1 VESVHWLIHLLALL
15 LDLPLA
21 KEKHFSAY
29 LDGGRLVVC
38 VARAPRE
45 LAVEAVDVEGH
56 YVHPSSVEARGDVR
70 REGGRL
76 VVPKGSTAAL
86 FVPIVAEPKRVRLI
100 TGDGAVEVKVSRGG
114 FCPVEPAQSSLV
126 PAPYY

>member
-1 VESVHWLIHLLALL
+1 VESIQWLIHLIALL

-29 LDGGRLVVC
+29 VDEGRLVVC

-86 FVPIVAEPKRVRLI
+86 YVPIVAEPRRVRLI

-114 FCPVEPAQSSLV
+114 LCPVESAHPRHV

>member
-86 FVPIVAEPKRVRLI
+86 YVPIVAEPRQVRLI
-100 TGDGAVEVKVSRGG
+100 TGDGAVEVKVGRGG
-114 FCPVEPAQSSLV
+114 LCPVESAQPRHV

>member
-1 VESVHWLIHLLALL
+1 VESIQWLIHLLALL

-29 LDGGRLVVC
+29 VDEGRLVVC

-86 FVPIVAEPKRVRLI
+86 YVPIVAEPRRVRLI
-100 TGDGAVEVKVSRGG
+100 TGDGAVEVKVGRGG
-114 FCPVEPAQSSLV
+114 LCPVESAQPRHV

>member
-1 VESVHWLIHLLALL
+1 VESIQWLIHLIALL

-21 KEKHFSAY
+21 KEKHFYAY
-29 LDGGRLVVC
+29 LDGGMLVVC

-56 YVHPSSVEARGDVR
+56 YVHPSSVEARGDAR

-86 FVPIVAEPKRVRLI
+86 FVPIVAEPRRVRLI
-100 TGDGAVEVKVSRGG
+100 TGDGVVEVKVGRSGL
-114 FCPVEPAQSSLV
+114 CPVESAHPRHV